1 VLVGHLLYIGVRVLI
16 GSTIFLAVMTAFGA
30 VDSPLALLT
39 LPAALL
45 TGLAFATPVVA
56 YSAVLE
62 NDYGFAVLLRFVV
75 VPLFLFGG
83 VFYPVTQLPLVL
95 EQLAYLTPLWH
106 GVALSR
112 ELALGTATV
121 GSTLLH
127 VAYLACGSWSASR
140 SRSATTSAG
149 WRSEM
154 ARDTVTPTLAVR
166 TTPLPLAGG
175 RAWRLVERNIMVYR
189 RIWVLIVSGFFEPL
203 FYLLSLGVGIGALVG
218 TVAGPDG
225 QPIDYTAFVAPA
237 LLAASAMN
245 GAIYDSTTNVFFKL
259 KFAKTYD
266 AMLATPLGPGDIAV
280 GEITWAQLRGTL
292 YSVAFLVVMAA
303 LGLITS
309 WWALLALPATML
321 IGLAFAAVG
330 MACTS
335 FMRGW
340 QDFEYVQLAIL
351 PMFLFST
358 TFFPLS
364 VYPRAIQVVVQFT
377 PLYHGI
383 ELVRPLTTGAGV
395 GIGLLGHALYFV
407 GLAAIGFSVTAR
419 RLERLLLK

>member
-1 VLVGHLLYIGVRVLI
+1 
-16 GSTIFLAVMTAFGA
+16 M
-30 VDSPLALLT
+30 
-39 LPAALL
+39 
-45 TGLAFATPVVA
+45 
-56 YSAVLE
+56 
-62 NDYGFAVLLRFVV
+62 
-75 VPLFLFGG
+75 
-83 VFYPVTQLPLVL
+83 
-95 EQLAYLTPLWH
+95 
-106 GVALSR
+106 
-112 ELALGTATV
+112 
-121 GSTLLH
+121 
-127 VAYLACGSWSASR
+127 
-140 SRSATTSAG
+140 AG
-149 WRSEM
+149 
-154 ARDTVTPTLAVR
+154 DTVTPTLAVR

-175 RAWRLVERNIMVYR
+175 RAWRLVERNIVVYR

-245 GAIYDSTTNVFFKL
+245 GAIYDSTMNVFFKL

-266 AMLATPLGPGDIAV
+266 AMLATPLGPADIAV

-292 YSVAFLVVMAA
+292 YSVTFLIVMAA

-309 WWALLALPATML
+309 WWALLALPATIL

-335 FMRGW
+335 FMRSW

-364 VYPRAIQVVVQFT
+364 VYPRAIQIVVQFT

-395 GIGLLGHALYFV
+395 GIGLLGHAVYFV

>member
-1 VLVGHLLYIGVRVLI
+1 
-16 GSTIFLAVMTAFGA
+16 
-30 VDSPLALLT
+30 
-39 LPAALL
+39 
-45 TGLAFATPVVA
+45 
-56 YSAVLE
+56 
-62 NDYGFAVLLRFVV
+62 
-75 VPLFLFGG
+75 
-83 VFYPVTQLPLVL
+83 
-95 EQLAYLTPLWH
+95 
-106 GVALSR
+106 
-112 ELALGTATV
+112 
-121 GSTLLH
+121 
-127 VAYLACGSWSASR
+127 
-140 SRSATTSAG
+140 
-149 WRSEM
+149 M

-225 QPIDYTAFVAPA
+225 RPIDYTAFVAPA

-292 YSVAFLVVMAA
+292 HSVSFLVVMAA

-309 WWALLALPATML
+309 WWAVLALPATML

-335 FMRGW
+335 FMRSW

>member
-1 VLVGHLLYIGVRVLI
+1 
-16 GSTIFLAVMTAFGA
+16 
-30 VDSPLALLT
+30 
-39 LPAALL
+39 
-45 TGLAFATPVVA
+45 
-56 YSAVLE
+56 
-62 NDYGFAVLLRFVV
+62 
-75 VPLFLFGG
+75 
-83 VFYPVTQLPLVL
+83 
-95 EQLAYLTPLWH
+95 
-106 GVALSR
+106 
-112 ELALGTATV
+112 
-121 GSTLLH
+121 
-127 VAYLACGSWSASR
+127 
-140 SRSATTSAG
+140 
-149 WRSEM
+149 M
-154 ARDTVTPTLAVR
+154 ARDTVTPTLVVR

-189 RIWVLIVSGFFEPL
+189 RIWVLILSGFFEPV
-203 FYLLSLGVGIGALVG
+203 FYLLSLGIGIGALVG

-292 YSVAFLVVMAA
+292 YSIAFLVVMAV

-309 WWALLALPATML
+309 WWAVLALPATVL
-321 IGLAFAAVG
+321 IGMAFAAVG

-335 FMRGW
+335 FMRSW
-340 QDFEYVQLAIL
+340 QDFEYIQLAIL

-364 VYPRAIQVVVQFT
+364 VYPRAIQIVVQFT

>member
-1 VLVGHLLYIGVRVLI
+1 MVRDI
-16 GSTIFLAVMTAFGA
+16 
-30 VDSPLALLT
+30 
-39 LPAALL
+39 
-45 TGLAFATPVVA
+45 
-56 YSAVLE
+56 
-62 NDYGFAVLLRFVV
+62 
-75 VPLFLFGG
+75 
-83 VFYPVTQLPLVL
+83 
-95 EQLAYLTPLWH
+95 
-106 GVALSR
+106 
-112 ELALGTATV
+112 
-121 GSTLLH
+121 
-127 VAYLACGSWSASR
+127 
-140 SRSATTSAG
+140 
-149 WRSEM
+149 
-154 ARDTVTPTLAVR
+154 VTPTLAVR

-292 YSVAFLVVMAA
+292 YSVSFLVVMAA

-309 WWALLALPATML
+309 WWAVLALPATML

-335 FMRGW
+335 FMRSW

-419 RLERLLLK
+419 RLEKLLLK

>member
-1 VLVGHLLYIGVRVLI
+1 
-16 GSTIFLAVMTAFGA
+16 
-30 VDSPLALLT
+30 
-39 LPAALL
+39 
-45 TGLAFATPVVA
+45 
-56 YSAVLE
+56 
-62 NDYGFAVLLRFVV
+62 
-75 VPLFLFGG
+75 
-83 VFYPVTQLPLVL
+83 
-95 EQLAYLTPLWH
+95 
-106 GVALSR
+106 
-112 ELALGTATV
+112 
-121 GSTLLH
+121 
-127 VAYLACGSWSASR
+127 
-140 SRSATTSAG
+140 
-149 WRSEM
+149 M

-166 TTPLPLAGG
+166 TTPLPLAGSKS
-175 RAWRLVERNIMVYR
+175 WRLVERNLVVYR
-189 RIWVLIVSGFFEPL
+189 RIWPLIVSGFFEPV

-225 QPIDYTAFVAPA
+225 RPIDYTTFVAPA
-237 LLAASAMN
+237 LLASSAMN

-266 AMLATPLGPGDIAV
+266 AMLATPLGPADIAV

-292 YSVAFLVVMAA
+292 YSIAFLVVMAA

-309 WWALLALPATML
+309 WWALLALPATIL

-335 FMRGW
+335 FMRSW
-340 QDFEYVQLAIL
+340 QDFEFVQLAVL

-364 VYPRAIQVVVQFT
+364 VYPRAIQVVVQLT

-395 GIGLLGHALYFV
+395 GIGLLGHAVYFV

>member
-1 VLVGHLLYIGVRVLI
+1 
-16 GSTIFLAVMTAFGA
+16 
-30 VDSPLALLT
+30 
-39 LPAALL
+39 
-45 TGLAFATPVVA
+45 
-56 YSAVLE
+56 
-62 NDYGFAVLLRFVV
+62 
-75 VPLFLFGG
+75 
-83 VFYPVTQLPLVL
+83 
-95 EQLAYLTPLWH
+95 
-106 GVALSR
+106 
-112 ELALGTATV
+112 
-121 GSTLLH
+121 
-127 VAYLACGSWSASR
+127 
-140 SRSATTSAG
+140 
-149 WRSEM
+149 M
-154 ARDTVTPTLAVR
+154 ARDTGTPTLVVR

-175 RAWRLVERNIMVYR
+175 RAWRLVERNIVVYR
-189 RIWVLIVSGFFEPL
+189 RIWVLILSGFFEPV

-292 YSVAFLVVMAA
+292 YSVAFLVVMAV

-309 WWALLALPATML
+309 WWAVLALPATVL

-335 FMRGW
+335 FMRSW

-364 VYPRAIQVVVQFT
+364 VYPRAIQIVVQFT